1 MKAINKDIL
10 KEVKESKGRFLSI
23 LIMVTIGVLVFV
35 GLKVTGP
42 IMIGRGDKFLDDS
55 NAADIVVKSSLE
67 MDKEDLD
74 IITGYKNTKDYEKVF
89 QKDFYNGKKVIK
101 ISSLNEK
108 ISKPI
113 LVEGNLPTKDDEI
126 LLNVNSKEKYKIGD
140 IINLKKEDRNPYGFE
155 DEEDKEYA
163 LKNYKYKVCG
173 FAKSPKYVDTV
184 DLGSTDLGVGT
195 VEEVG
200 FILKSNFTGDK
211 FASVDI
217 ILKDVPERSFESES
231 YSNLLKESRSDIENL
246 LIGRRTEIYENQ
258 RSEITDKIQ
267 DGEKEIQEARDKIKD
282 GRDKLNDASN
292 KVKEGYDTYEKQKDK
307 YEKALVE
314 NKKQLDDARL
324 KLNSEKPKLTKGK
337 KEIEDAKKKL
347 DKAKEEIDKGK
358 AELDK
363 AKAEYDSNVKKVEN
377 GFNEIDNKENEIKN
391 GISQIDSAILQIEE
405 GKNKL
410 PQLQSQLD
418 QARQAK
424 SELEAGINSLKAGI
438 AQVSQGIAD
447 IDSQIKALEG
457 NLDPQ
462 NPDDAIKAQIEALK
476 QQKEKLIFQKN
487 DLESQLPPLEAKLTQ
502 VNQGISQL
510 ESAISMINGGQ
521 AKIEELKSKKSQAL
535 AGLEQLK
542 QERTK
547 LQSAKDSLSKGKR
560 TLEEKEAEFQKGLK
574 EYEDNLAKW
583 EKEKKK
589 FDDGEAKFKSSEKI
603 LNDNLALYEKGKAEG
618 QAQLDEALKKLQSS
632 EKEIRDN
639 EKELDDKEKEA
650 EEEIAKAQ
658 TKLDDARRFLKILL
672 EPQFSVVSRDSD
684 AILYNFFDE
693 ASRLEIISNVFPVFF
708 FFIAILVSLTT
719 MTRMVEEQRIQI
731 GTLKALGY
739 SNISIIKKYFIYGGI
754 ASIVG
759 SILGVILGHK
769 LISPI
774 IFSAYASHYVFESGN
789 IPYNL
794 KYSIL
799 SIAIGVLCTTFAGV
813 IVTTNS
819 LRENA
824 ASLLRPKPPKSGVR
838 ILLERFGFIWKRL
851 SFMQKVTM
859 RNLFRYKRRM
869 LMTVIGISGCTGL
882 IFMGFGIRD
891 SLSSVLEKQYSEI
904 YKYDTIAVY
913 NEDLSPNAFK
923 EYKELLKDTKKIK
936 NSKSIYIDNLA
947 CESKK
952 GPDQQITLIVPE
964 NTTDLKDFIK
974 LRNRKT
980 KNTVNLKKDSVV
992 INEKL
997 AKLYDIN
1004 IGDEIDVK
1012 TEKNKH
1018 YKLKIGGIS
1027 ELYAG
1032 HNMYMPRDYYEKIFE
1047 ENYETNADLII
1058 LQKDK
1063 NGNTND
1069 LLRQISDNKSVVSII
1084 NIEKHSDIFD
1094 ALIGSLNMVVFVI
1107 ITFACILA
1115 FVVLYNLT
1123 NINVSERLRELSTIK
1138 VLGFYDKEVTAYIYR
1153 ETLLLTILGILL
1165 GYFIGYLMHLIII
1178 ERLIPDSA
1186 MLDPQLRVSNFLLSG
1201 IITLI
1206 FAVIVM
1212 FVIHNKLK
1220 KVDMV
1225 EALKAIE

>member
-10 KEVKESKGRFLSI
+10 KEVKKSKGRFLSI

-42 IMIGRGDKFLDDS
+42 IMIRRGDQFLEDT
-55 NAADIVVKSSLE
+55 NMADIVIKSSLE

-74 IITGYKNTKDYEKVF
+74 IITGYKNTKDFEKTF
-89 QKDFYNGKKVIK
+89 EKDFYNGEKVMRV
-101 ISSLNEK
+101 SSLNEK

-113 LVEGNLPTKDDEI
+113 LIEGNLPKKDDEI
-126 LLNVNSKEKYKIGD
+126 VLNITSMEKYKIGD
-140 IINLKKEDRNPYGFE
+140 KIKLKKEELNPYGFE
-155 DEEDKEYA
+155 DEEEGEYA
-163 LKNYKYKVCG
+163 LSNYEYTVTG
-173 FAKSPKYVDTV
+173 FVKTPKYVDTV
-184 DLGSTDLGVGT
+184 DLGSTNLGAGA
-195 VEEVG
+195 VEELG
-200 FILKSNFTGDK
+200 FVLKDNFTTDK
-211 FASVDI
+211 FTSLDI
-217 ILKDVPERSFESES
+217 VLKDVNRRGFENEN
-231 YSNLLKESRSDIENL
+231 YSNALKNSRTDLENL
-246 LIGRRTEIYENQ
+246 LIDRREEVYEEQRTEIKG
-258 RSEITDKIQ
+258 KIK
-267 DGEKEIQEARDKIKD
+267 DGEKEIQDARDKIKE
-282 GRDKLNDASN
+282 GRDKIRDGYKKLND
-292 KVKEGYDTYEKQKDK
+292 GYDTYEKQKAK
-307 YEKALVE
+307 YENALVE
-314 NKKQLDDARL
+314 NKKQLDDAKT
-324 KLNSEKPKLTKGK
+324 KLNSERPKLNKGK
-337 KEIEDAKKKL
+337 KELDDAKKKL
-347 DKAKEEIDKGK
+347 DDAKAEIDKGR

-363 AKAEYDSNVKKVEN
+363 AKAEYDANVKKVEN
-377 GFNEIDNKENEIKN
+377 GFAEINSKESEIKS
-391 GISQIDSAILQIEE
+391 GIAQIDSGISQIEE
-405 GKNKL
+405 GKRKL
-410 PQLQSQLD
+410 PELQSKLS
-418 QARQAK
+418 QAK
-424 SELEAGINSLKAGI
+424 QGKMELEAGISSLKSGI
-438 AQVSQGIAD
+438 SEVTQGIAS
-447 IDSQIKALEG
+447 IDANIKALEAG
-457 NLDPQ
+457 LDPE
-462 NPDDAIKAQIEALK
+462 NPDEGIKAQIEALK
-476 QQKEKLIFQKN
+476 QQREQLAFQKK
-487 DLESQLPPLEAKLTQ
+487 DLESQLPPLEAKLTE
-502 VNQGISQL
+502 VNQAISQL
-510 ESAISMINGGQ
+510 ESAISMISGGD
-521 AKIEELKSKKSQAL
+521 AKIEELKSKKAQAL
-535 AGLEQLK
+535 AGLEKLK
-542 QERTK
+542 EERAK
-547 LQSAKDSLSKGKR
+547 LQTAKEDLAKGKT
-560 TLEEKEAEFQKGLK
+560 TLDEKEAEFKKGSK

-583 EKEKKK
+583 KKEKSK
-589 FDDGEAKFKSSEKI
+589 FDDGYAEFKSSEKI
-603 LNDNLALYEKGKAEG
+603 LNDNIALYEKGKAEG
-618 QAQLDEALKKLQSS
+618 KAALDDALAKLQSS
-632 EKEIRDN
+632 EKELKDN
-639 EKELDDKEKEA
+639 EKELDDKEAEA

-658 TKLDDARRFLKILL
+658 IKLDDARRFLKILM
-672 EPQFSVVSRDSD
+672 EPQFSIISRESD
-684 AILYNFFDE
+684 AVLYNFFDE

-719 MTRMVEEQRIQI
+719 MTRMVEEERIQI

-739 SNISIIKKYFIYGGI
+739 SNLDIIKKYFIYGGL
-754 ASIVG
+754 ASLLG

-774 IFSAYASHYVFESGN
+774 IFSAYASHYIFESGN

-819 LRENA
+819 LKENA

-838 ILLERFGFIWKRL
+838 ILLERVGFIWKRL

-869 LMTVIGISGCTGL
+869 FMTIIGISGCTGL

-923 EYKELLKDTKKIK
+923 EYKELLKDDKKIE
-936 NSKSIYIDNLA
+936 NSKSIYIDNLSSEA
-947 CESKK
+947 KK

-964 NTTDLKDFIK
+964 NATDLKDFIK
-974 LRNRKT
+974 LRERKGG
-980 KNTVNLKKDSVV
+980 NTVNLKKDSVV

-1012 TEKNKH
+1012 NEKNKH
-1018 YKLKIGGIS
+1018 YKLKNGGIS

-1032 HNMYMPRDYYEKIFE
+1032 HNMYMPKDYYEKVFDE
-1047 ENYETNADLII
+1047 EFETNADLII

-1063 NGNTND
+1063 EGNSSD
-1069 LLRQISDNKSVVSII
+1069 LIRQINDNKSVVSIM
-1084 NIEKHSDIFD
+1084 NIEKHSNIFD
-1094 ALIGSLNMVVFVI
+1094 ALIGSLDMIVFVI

-1153 ETLLLTILGILL
+1153 ETFLLTILGIIL
-1165 GYFIGYLMHLIII
+1165 GYLIGYLMHKIII

-1186 MLDPQLRVSNFLLSG
+1186 MLDPKLQISNFLLSG
-1201 IITLI
+1201 AITLV
-1206 FAVIVM
+1206 FAIVVM

>member
-10 KEVKESKGRFLSI
+10 KEVKKSKGRFLSI

-42 IMIGRGDKFLDDS
+42 IMIRRGDQFLEDT
-55 NAADIVVKSSLE
+55 NMADIVIKSSLE

-74 IITGYKNTKDYEKVF
+74 IITGYKNTKDFEKTF
-89 QKDFYNGKKVIK
+89 EKDFYNGEKVMRV
-101 ISSLNEK
+101 SSLNEK

-113 LVEGNLPTKDDEI
+113 LIEGNLPKKDNEI
-126 LLNVNSKEKYKIGD
+126 VLNITSMENYKIGD
-140 IINLKKEDRNPYGFE
+140 KIKLKKEELNPYGFE
-155 DEEDKEYA
+155 DEDEEEYA
-163 LKNYKYKVCG
+163 LSNYEYTVTG
-173 FAKSPKYVDTV
+173 FVKTPKYVDTV
-184 DLGSTDLGVGT
+184 DLGSTNLGAGA
-195 VEEVG
+195 VEELG
-200 FILKSNFTGDK
+200 FVLKDNFITDK
-211 FASVDI
+211 FTSLDI
-217 ILKDVPERSFESES
+217 VLKDVNRRGFENENYSKALKRSRTD
-231 YSNLLKESRSDIENL
+231 LENL
-246 LIGRRTEIYENQ
+246 LIDRREEVYEEQRTEI
-258 RSEITDKIQ
+258 SDKIK
-267 DGEKEIQEARDKIKD
+267 DGEKEIQDARDKIKE
-282 GRDKLNDASN
+282 GRDKISDGYKKLND
-292 KVKEGYDTYEKQKDK
+292 GYDTYEKQKTK
-307 YEKALVE
+307 YENALVE
-314 NKKQLDDARL
+314 NKKQLDDAKT
-324 KLNSEKPKLTKGK
+324 KLNSERPKLDNGK
-337 KEIEDAKKKL
+337 KELDDAKKKL
-347 DKAKEEIDKGK
+347 DDAKAEIDKGR

-363 AKAEYDSNVKKVEN
+363 AKAEYDANVKKVEN
-377 GFNEIDNKENEIKN
+377 GFAEINSKESEIKS
-391 GISQIDSAILQIEE
+391 GIAQIDSGISQIEE
-405 GKNKL
+405 GKRKL
-410 PQLQSQLD
+410 PELQSKLS
-418 QARQAK
+418 QAK
-424 SELEAGINSLKAGI
+424 QGKMELEAGISSLKSGI
-438 AQVSQGIAD
+438 SQVTQGIAS
-447 IDSQIKALEG
+447 IDANIQALEAG
-457 NLDPQ
+457 LDPE
-462 NPDDAIKAQIEALK
+462 NPDEGVKAQIEALK
-476 QQKEKLIFQKN
+476 QQREQLAFQKK
-487 DLESQLPPLEAKLTQ
+487 DLESQLPPLEAKLTE
-502 VNQGISQL
+502 VNQAISQL
-510 ESAISMINGGQ
+510 ESAISMISGGD
-521 AKIEELKSKKSQAL
+521 AKIEELKSKKAQAL
-535 AGLEQLK
+535 AGLEKLK
-542 QERTK
+542 EERAK
-547 LQSAKDSLSKGKR
+547 LQTAKEELAKGKT
-560 TLEEKEAEFQKGLK
+560 TLDEKEAEFKKGSK

-583 EKEKKK
+583 KKEKNK
-589 FDDGEAKFKSSEKI
+589 FDDGYAEFKSSEKI
-603 LNDNLALYEKGKAEG
+603 LNDNIALYEKGKAEG
-618 QAQLDEALKKLQSS
+618 KAALDDALAKLQSS
-632 EKEIRDN
+632 EKELKDN
-639 EKELDDKEKEA
+639 EKELDDKEAEA

-658 TKLDDARRFLKILL
+658 IKLDDARRFLKILM
-672 EPQFSVVSRDSD
+672 EPQFSVISRESD
-684 AILYNFFDE
+684 AVLYNFFDE

-719 MTRMVEEQRIQI
+719 MTRMVEEERIQI

-739 SNISIIKKYFIYGGI
+739 SNLDIIKKYFIYGGL
-754 ASIVG
+754 ASLLG

-774 IFSAYASHYVFESGN
+774 IFSAYASHYIFESGN

-819 LRENA
+819 LKENA

-838 ILLERFGFIWKRL
+838 ILLERVGFIWKRL

-869 LMTVIGISGCTGL
+869 FMTIIGISGCTGL

-923 EYKELLKDTKKIK
+923 EYKELLKDDKKIE
-936 NSKSIYIDNLA
+936 NSKSIYIDNLSSEA
-947 CESKK
+947 KK

-964 NTTDLKDFIK
+964 NATDLKDFIK
-974 LRNRKT
+974 LRERKGG
-980 KNTVNLKKDSVV
+980 NTVNLKKDSVV

-1032 HNMYMPRDYYEKIFE
+1032 HNMYMPKDYYEKVFGE
-1047 ENYETNADLII
+1047 EFETNADLII

-1063 NGNTND
+1063 EGNSSD
-1069 LLRQISDNKSVVSII
+1069 LIRQINDNKSVVSIM
-1084 NIEKHSDIFD
+1084 NIEKHSNIFD
-1094 ALIGSLNMVVFVI
+1094 ALIGSLDMIVFVI

-1153 ETLLLTILGILL
+1153 ETFLLTILGIIL
-1165 GYFIGYLMHLIII
+1165 GYLIGYLMHKIII

-1186 MLDPQLRVSNFLLSG
+1186 MLDPKLQISNFLLSG
-1201 IITLI
+1201 AITLV
-1206 FAVIVM
+1206 FAIVVM

>member
-10 KEVKESKGRFLSI
+10 KEVKKSKGRFLSI

-42 IMIGRGDKFLDDS
+42 IMIRRGDQFLEDT
-55 NAADIVVKSSLE
+55 NMADIVIKSSLE

-74 IITGYKNTKDYEKVF
+74 IITGYKNTKDFEKTF
-89 QKDFYNGKKVIK
+89 EKDFYNGEKVMRV
-101 ISSLNEK
+101 SSLNEK
-108 ISKPI
+108 ISRPI
-113 LVEGNLPTKDDEI
+113 LIEGNLPKKDDEI
-126 LLNVNSKEKYKIGD
+126 VLNITSMEKYKIGD
-140 IINLKKEDRNPYGFE
+140 KIKLKKEELNPYGFE
-155 DEEDKEYA
+155 DEEEGEYA
-163 LKNYKYKVCG
+163 LSNYEYTVTG
-173 FAKSPKYVDTV
+173 FVKTPKYVDTV
-184 DLGSTDLGVGT
+184 DLGSTNLGAGA
-195 VEEVG
+195 VEELG
-200 FILKSNFTGDK
+200 FVLKDNFTTDK
-211 FASVDI
+211 FTSLDI
-217 ILKDVPERSFESES
+217 VLKDVNRRGFENEN
-231 YSNLLKESRSDIENL
+231 YSNALKNSRTDLENL
-246 LIGRRTEIYENQ
+246 LIDRREEVYEEQRTEIKG
-258 RSEITDKIQ
+258 KIK
-267 DGEKEIQEARDKIKD
+267 DGEKEIQDARDKIKE
-282 GRDKLNDASN
+282 GRDKIRDGYKKLND
-292 KVKEGYDTYEKQKDK
+292 GYDTYEKQKAK
-307 YEKALVE
+307 YENALVE
-314 NKKQLDDARL
+314 NKKQLDDAKT
-324 KLNSEKPKLTKGK
+324 KLNSERPKLNKGK
-337 KEIEDAKKKL
+337 KELDDAKKKL
-347 DKAKEEIDKGK
+347 DDAKAEIDKGR

-363 AKAEYDSNVKKVEN
+363 AKAEYDANVKKVEN
-377 GFNEIDNKENEIKN
+377 GFAEINSKESEIKS
-391 GISQIDSAILQIEE
+391 GIAQIDSGISQIEE
-405 GKNKL
+405 GKRKL
-410 PQLQSQLD
+410 PELQSKLS
-418 QARQAK
+418 QAK
-424 SELEAGINSLKAGI
+424 QGKMELEAGISSLKSGI
-438 AQVSQGIAD
+438 SQVTQGIAS
-447 IDSQIKALEG
+447 IDANIKALEAG
-457 NLDPQ
+457 LDPE
-462 NPDDAIKAQIEALK
+462 NPDEGVKAQIEALK
-476 QQKEKLIFQKN
+476 QQREQLAFQKK
-487 DLESQLPPLEAKLTQ
+487 DLESQLPPLEAKLTE
-502 VNQGISQL
+502 VNQAISQL
-510 ESAISMINGGQ
+510 ESAISMISGGD
-521 AKIEELKSKKSQAL
+521 AKIEELKSKKAQAL
-535 AGLEQLK
+535 AGLEKLK
-542 QERTK
+542 EERAK
-547 LQSAKDSLSKGKR
+547 LQTAKEELAKGKT
-560 TLEEKEAEFQKGLK
+560 TLDEKEAEFKKGSK

-583 EKEKKK
+583 KKEKNK
-589 FDDGEAKFKSSEKI
+589 FDDGYAEFKSSEKI
-603 LNDNLALYEKGKAEG
+603 LNDNIALYEKGKAEG
-618 QAQLDEALKKLQSS
+618 KAALDDALAKLQSS
-632 EKEIRDN
+632 EKELKDN
-639 EKELDDKEKEA
+639 EKELDDKEAEA

-658 TKLDDARRFLKILL
+658 IKLDDARRFLKILM
-672 EPQFSVVSRDSD
+672 EPQFSVISRESD
-684 AILYNFFDE
+684 AVLYNFFDE

-719 MTRMVEEQRIQI
+719 MTRMVEEERIQI

-739 SNISIIKKYFIYGGI
+739 SNLDIIKKYFIYGGL
-754 ASIVG
+754 ASLLG

-774 IFSAYASHYVFESGN
+774 IFSAYASHYIFESGN

-819 LRENA
+819 LKENA

-838 ILLERFGFIWKRL
+838 ILLERVGFIWKRL

-869 LMTVIGISGCTGL
+869 FMTIIGISGCTGL

-923 EYKELLKDTKKIK
+923 EYKELLKDDKKIE
-936 NSKSIYIDNLA
+936 NSKSIYIDNLSSEA
-947 CESKK
+947 KK

-964 NTTDLKDFIK
+964 NATDLKDFIK
-974 LRNRKT
+974 LRERKGG
-980 KNTVNLKKDSVV
+980 NTVNLKKDSVV

-1032 HNMYMPRDYYEKIFE
+1032 HNMYMPKDYYEKVFDE
-1047 ENYETNADLII
+1047 EFETNADLII

-1063 NGNTND
+1063 EGNSSD
-1069 LLRQISDNKSVVSII
+1069 LIRQINDNKSVVSIM
-1084 NIEKHSDIFD
+1084 NIEKHSNIFD
-1094 ALIGSLNMVVFVI
+1094 ALIGSLDMIVFVI

-1153 ETLLLTILGILL
+1153 ETFLLTILGILL
-1165 GYFIGYLMHLIII
+1165 GYLIGYLMHKIII

-1186 MLDPQLRVSNFLLSG
+1186 MLDPKLQLSNFLLSG
-1201 IITLI
+1201 AITLV
-1206 FAVIVM
+1206 FAIVVM

>member
-10 KEVKESKGRFLSI
+10 KEVKKSKGRFLSI

-42 IMIGRGDKFLDDS
+42 IMIRRGDQFLEDA
-55 NAADIVVKSSLE
+55 NMADIVIKSSLE

-74 IITGYKNTKDYEKVF
+74 IITGYKNTKDFEKTF
-89 QKDFYNGKKVIK
+89 EKDFYNGEKVMRV
-101 ISSLNEK
+101 SSLNEK
-108 ISKPI
+108 ISRPI
-113 LVEGNLPTKDDEI
+113 LIEGNLPKKDDEI
-126 LLNVNSKEKYKIGD
+126 VLNITSMEKYKIGD
-140 IINLKKEDRNPYGFE
+140 KIKLKKEELNPYGFE
-155 DEEDKEYA
+155 DEEEGEYA
-163 LKNYKYKVCG
+163 LSNYEYTVTG
-173 FAKSPKYVDTV
+173 FVKTPKYVDTV
-184 DLGSTDLGVGT
+184 DLGSTNLGAGA
-195 VEEVG
+195 VEELG
-200 FILKSNFTGDK
+200 FVLKDNFITDK
-211 FASVDI
+211 FTSLDI
-217 ILKDVPERSFESES
+217 VLKDVNRRGFENEN
-231 YSNLLKESRSDIENL
+231 YSNALKSSRTDLENL
-246 LIGRRTEIYENQ
+246 LIDRREEVYEEQ
-258 RSEITDKIQ
+258 RTEITDKIK
-267 DGEKEIQEARDKIKD
+267 DGEKEIQDARDKIKE
-282 GRDKLNDASN
+282 GRDKIRDGYKKLND
-292 KVKEGYDTYEKQKDK
+292 GYDTYEKQKTK
-307 YEKALVE
+307 YENALVE
-314 NKKQLDDARL
+314 NKKQLDDAKT
-324 KLNSEKPKLTKGK
+324 KLNSERPKLNKGK
-337 KEIEDAKKKL
+337 KELDDAKKKL
-347 DKAKEEIDKGK
+347 DDAKAEIDKGR

-363 AKAEYDSNVKKVEN
+363 AKAEYDANVKKVEN
-377 GFNEIDNKENEIKN
+377 GFAEINSKESEIKS
-391 GISQIDSAILQIEE
+391 GIAQIDSRISQIEE
-405 GKNKL
+405 GKRKL
-410 PQLQSQLD
+410 PELQSKLS
-418 QARQAK
+418 QAK
-424 SELEAGINSLKAGI
+424 QGKMELEAGISSLKSGI
-438 AQVSQGIAD
+438 SQVTQGIAS
-447 IDSQIKALEG
+447 IDANIKALEAV
-457 NLDPQ
+457 LDPE
-462 NPDDAIKAQIEALK
+462 NPDEGVKAQIEALK
-476 QQKEKLIFQKN
+476 QQREQLAFQKK
-487 DLESQLPPLEAKLTQ
+487 DLESQLPPLEAKLTE
-502 VNQGISQL
+502 VNQAISQL
-510 ESAISMINGGQ
+510 ESAISMISGGD
-521 AKIEELKSKKSQAL
+521 AKIEELKSKKAQAL
-535 AGLEQLK
+535 AGLEKLK
-542 QERTK
+542 EERAK
-547 LQSAKDSLSKGKR
+547 LQTAKEELAKGKT
-560 TLEEKEAEFQKGLK
+560 TLDEKEVEFKKGSK
-574 EYEDNLAKW
+574 EYKDNLAKW
-583 EKEKKK
+583 KKEKNK
-589 FDDGEAKFKSSEKI
+589 FDDGYAEFKSSEKI
-603 LNDNLALYEKGKAEG
+603 LNDNIALYEKGKAEG
-618 QAQLDEALKKLQSS
+618 KTALDDALAKLQSS
-632 EKEIRDN
+632 EKELKDN
-639 EKELDDKEKEA
+639 EKELDDKEAEA

-658 TKLDDARRFLKILL
+658 IKLDDARRFLKILM
-672 EPQFSVVSRDSD
+672 EPQFSVISRESD
-684 AILYNFFDE
+684 AVLYNFFDE

-719 MTRMVEEQRIQI
+719 MTRMVEEERIQI

-739 SNISIIKKYFIYGGI
+739 SNLDIIKKYFIYGGL
-754 ASIVG
+754 ASLLG

-774 IFSAYASHYVFESGN
+774 IFSAYASHYIFESGN

-819 LRENA
+819 LKENA

-838 ILLERFGFIWKRL
+838 ILLERAGFIWKRL

-869 LMTVIGISGCTGL
+869 FMTIIGISGCTGL

-923 EYKELLKDTKKIK
+923 EYKELLKDDKKIE
-936 NSKSIYIDNLA
+936 NSKSIYIDNLSSEA
-947 CESKK
+947 KK

-964 NTTDLKDFIK
+964 NATDLKDFIK
-974 LRNRKT
+974 LRERKGG
-980 KNTVNLKKDSVV
+980 NTVNLKKDSVV

-1004 IGDEIDVK
+1004 IGEEIDVK

-1032 HNMYMPRDYYEKIFE
+1032 HNMYMPKDYYEKVFGE
-1047 ENYETNADLII
+1047 EFETNADLII

-1063 NGNTND
+1063 EGNSSD
-1069 LLRQISDNKSVVSII
+1069 LIRQINDNKSVVSIM
-1084 NIEKHSDIFD
+1084 NIEKHSNIFD
-1094 ALIGSLNMVVFVI
+1094 ALIGSLDMIVFVI

-1153 ETLLLTILGILL
+1153 ETFLLTILGILL
-1165 GYFIGYLMHLIII
+1165 GYLIGYLMHKIII

-1186 MLDPQLRVSNFLLSG
+1186 MLDPKLQLSNFLLSG
-1201 IITLI
+1201 AITLV
-1206 FAVIVM
+1206 FAIVVM

>member
-10 KEVKESKGRFLSI
+10 KEVKKSKGRFLSI

-42 IMIGRGDKFLDDS
+42 IMIRRGDQFLEDT
-55 NAADIVVKSSLE
+55 NMADIVIKSSLE

-74 IITGYKNTKDYEKVF
+74 IITGYKNTKDFEKTF
-89 QKDFYNGKKVIK
+89 EKDFYNGEKVMRV
-101 ISSLNEK
+101 SSLNEK

-113 LVEGNLPTKDDEI
+113 LIEGNLPKKDDEI
-126 LLNVNSKEKYKIGD
+126 VLNITSMEKYKIGD
-140 IINLKKEDRNPYGFE
+140 KIKLKKEELNPYGFE
-155 DEEDKEYA
+155 DEEGEYA
-163 LKNYKYKVCG
+163 LSNYEYTVTG
-173 FAKSPKYVDTV
+173 FVKTPKYVDTV
-184 DLGSTDLGVGT
+184 DLGSTNLGAGA
-195 VEEVG
+195 VEELG
-200 FILKSNFTGDK
+200 FVLKDNFTTDK
-211 FASVDI
+211 FTSLDI
-217 ILKDVPERSFESES
+217 VLKDVNRRGFENEN
-231 YSNLLKESRSDIENL
+231 YSNALKNSRTDLENL
-246 LIGRRTEIYENQ
+246 LIDRREEIYEEQRTEIKG
-258 RSEITDKIQ
+258 KIK
-267 DGEKEIQEARDKIKD
+267 DGEKEIQDARDKIKE
-282 GRDKLNDASN
+282 GRDKIRDGYKKLND
-292 KVKEGYDTYEKQKDK
+292 GYDTYEKQKAK
-307 YEKALVE
+307 YENALVE
-314 NKKQLDDARL
+314 NKKQLDDAKT
-324 KLNSEKPKLTKGK
+324 KLNSERPKLNKGK
-337 KEIEDAKKKL
+337 KELDDAKKKL
-347 DKAKEEIDKGK
+347 DDAKAEIDKGR

-363 AKAEYDSNVKKVEN
+363 AKAEYDANVKKVEN
-377 GFNEIDNKENEIKN
+377 GFAEINSKESEIKS
-391 GISQIDSAILQIEE
+391 GIVQIDSGISQIEE
-405 GKNKL
+405 GKRKL
-410 PQLQSQLD
+410 PELQSKLS
-418 QARQAK
+418 QAK
-424 SELEAGINSLKAGI
+424 QGKMELEAGISSLKSGI
-438 AQVSQGIAD
+438 SQVTQGIAS
-447 IDSQIKALEG
+447 IDANIQALEAG
-457 NLDPQ
+457 LDPE
-462 NPDDAIKAQIEALK
+462 NPDEGVKAQIEALK
-476 QQKEKLIFQKN
+476 QQREQLAFQKK
-487 DLESQLPPLEAKLTQ
+487 DLESQLPPLEAKLTE
-502 VNQGISQL
+502 VNQAISQL
-510 ESAISMINGGQ
+510 ESAISMISGGD
-521 AKIEELKSKKSQAL
+521 AKIEELKSKKAQAL
-535 AGLEQLK
+535 AGLEKLK
-542 QERTK
+542 EERAK
-547 LQSAKDSLSKGKR
+547 LQTAKEELAKGKT
-560 TLEEKEAEFQKGLK
+560 TLDEKEAEFKKGSK

-583 EKEKKK
+583 KKEKNK
-589 FDDGEAKFKSSEKI
+589 FDDGYAEFKSSEKI
-603 LNDNLALYEKGKAEG
+603 LNDNIALYEKGKAEG
-618 QAQLDEALKKLQSS
+618 KAALDDALAKLQSS
-632 EKEIRDN
+632 EKELKDN
-639 EKELDDKEKEA
+639 EKELDDKEAEA

-658 TKLDDARRFLKILL
+658 IKLDDARRFLKILM
-672 EPQFSVVSRDSD
+672 EPQFSVISRESD
-684 AILYNFFDE
+684 AVLYNFFDE

-719 MTRMVEEQRIQI
+719 MTRMVEEERIQI

-739 SNISIIKKYFIYGGI
+739 SNLDIIKKYFIYGGL
-754 ASIVG
+754 ASLLG

-774 IFSAYASHYVFESGN
+774 IFSAYASHYIFESGN

-819 LRENA
+819 LKENA

-838 ILLERFGFIWKRL
+838 ILLERVGFIWKRL

-869 LMTVIGISGCTGL
+869 FMTIIGISGCTGL

-923 EYKELLKDTKKIK
+923 EYKELLKDDKKIE
-936 NSKSIYIDNLA
+936 NSKSIYIDNLSSEA
-947 CESKK
+947 KK
-952 GPDQQITLIVPE
+952 GPDQQIALIVPE
-964 NTTDLKDFIK
+964 NATDLKDFIK
-974 LRNRKT
+974 LRERKGG
-980 KNTVNLKKDSVV
+980 NTVNLKKDSVV

-1032 HNMYMPRDYYEKIFE
+1032 HNMYMPKDYYEKVFGE
-1047 ENYETNADLII
+1047 EFETNADLII

-1063 NGNTND
+1063 EGNSSD
-1069 LLRQISDNKSVVSII
+1069 LIRQINDNKSVVSIM
-1084 NIEKHSDIFD
+1084 NIEKHSNIFD
-1094 ALIGSLNMVVFVI
+1094 ALIGSLDMIVFVI

-1153 ETLLLTILGILL
+1153 ETFLLTILGIIL
-1165 GYFIGYLMHLIII
+1165 GYLIGYLMHKIII

-1186 MLDPQLRVSNFLLSG
+1186 MLDPKLQISNFLLSG
-1201 IITLI
+1201 AITLV
-1206 FAVIVM
+1206 FAIVVM

>member
-10 KEVKESKGRFLSI
+10 KEVKKSKGRFLSI

-42 IMIGRGDKFLDDS
+42 IMIRRGDQFLEDT
-55 NAADIVVKSSLE
+55 NMADIVIKSSLE

-74 IITGYKNTKDYEKVF
+74 IITGYKNTKDFEKTF
-89 QKDFYNGKKVIK
+89 EKDFYNGEKVMRV
-101 ISSLNEK
+101 SSLNEK

-113 LVEGNLPTKDDEI
+113 LIEGNLPKKDNEI
-126 LLNVNSKEKYKIGD
+126 VLNITSMENYKIGD
-140 IINLKKEDRNPYGFE
+140 KIKLKKEELNPYGFE
-155 DEEDKEYA
+155 DEDEEEYA
-163 LKNYKYKVCG
+163 LSNYEYTVTG
-173 FAKSPKYVDTV
+173 FVKTPKYVDTV
-184 DLGSTDLGVGT
+184 DLGSTNLGAGA
-195 VEEVG
+195 VEELG
-200 FILKSNFTGDK
+200 FVLKDNFTTDK
-211 FASVDI
+211 FTSLDI
-217 ILKDVPERSFESES
+217 VLKDVNRRGFENEN
-231 YSNLLKESRSDIENL
+231 YSNALKNSRTDLENL
-246 LIGRRTEIYENQ
+246 LIDRREEVYEEQRTEIKG
-258 RSEITDKIQ
+258 KIK
-267 DGEKEIQEARDKIKD
+267 DGEKEIQDARDKIKE
-282 GRDKLNDASN
+282 GRDKIRDGYKKLND
-292 KVKEGYDTYEKQKDK
+292 GYDTYEKQKAK
-307 YEKALVE
+307 YENALVE
-314 NKKQLDDARL
+314 NKKQLDDAKT
-324 KLNSEKPKLTKGK
+324 KLNSERPKLNKGK
-337 KEIEDAKKKL
+337 KELDDAKKKL
-347 DKAKEEIDKGK
+347 DDAKAEIDKGR

-363 AKAEYDSNVKKVEN
+363 AKAEYDANVKKVEN
-377 GFNEIDNKENEIKN
+377 GFAEINSKESEIKS
-391 GISQIDSAILQIEE
+391 GIAQIDSGISQIEE
-405 GKNKL
+405 GKRKL
-410 PQLQSQLD
+410 PELQSKLS
-418 QARQAK
+418 QAK
-424 SELEAGINSLKAGI
+424 QGKMELEAGISSLKSGI
-438 AQVSQGIAD
+438 SQVTQGIAS
-447 IDSQIKALEG
+447 IDANIKALEAG
-457 NLDPQ
+457 LDPE
-462 NPDDAIKAQIEALK
+462 NPDEGVKAQIEALK
-476 QQKEKLIFQKN
+476 QQREQLAFQKK
-487 DLESQLPPLEAKLTQ
+487 DLESQLPPLEAKLTE
-502 VNQGISQL
+502 VNQAISQL
-510 ESAISMINGGQ
+510 ESAISMISGGD
-521 AKIEELKSKKSQAL
+521 AKIEELKSKKAQAL
-535 AGLEQLK
+535 AGLEKLK
-542 QERTK
+542 EERAK
-547 LQSAKDSLSKGKR
+547 LQTAKEELAKGKT
-560 TLEEKEAEFQKGLK
+560 TLDEKEAEFKKGSK

-583 EKEKKK
+583 KKEKNK
-589 FDDGEAKFKSSEKI
+589 FDDGYAEFKSSEKI
-603 LNDNLALYEKGKAEG
+603 LNDNIALYEKGKAEG
-618 QAQLDEALKKLQSS
+618 KAALDDALAKLQSS
-632 EKEIRDN
+632 EKELKDN
-639 EKELDDKEKEA
+639 EKELDDKEAEA

-658 TKLDDARRFLKILL
+658 IKLDDARRFLKILM
-672 EPQFSVVSRDSD
+672 EPQFSVISRESD
-684 AILYNFFDE
+684 AVLYNFFDE

-719 MTRMVEEQRIQI
+719 MTRMVEEERIQI

-739 SNISIIKKYFIYGGI
+739 SNLDIIKKYFIYGGL
-754 ASIVG
+754 ASLLG

-774 IFSAYASHYVFESGN
+774 IFSAYASHYIFESGN

-819 LRENA
+819 LKENA

-838 ILLERFGFIWKRL
+838 ILLERVGFIWKRL

-869 LMTVIGISGCTGL
+869 FMTIIGISGCTGL

-923 EYKELLKDTKKIK
+923 EYKELLKDDKKIE
-936 NSKSIYIDNLA
+936 NSKSIYIDNLSSEA
-947 CESKK
+947 KK

-964 NTTDLKDFIK
+964 NATDLKDFIK
-974 LRNRKT
+974 LRERKGG
-980 KNTVNLKKDSVV
+980 NTVNLKKDSVV

-1032 HNMYMPRDYYEKIFE
+1032 HNMYMPKDYYEKVFDE
-1047 ENYETNADLII
+1047 EFETNADLII

-1063 NGNTND
+1063 EGNSSD
-1069 LLRQISDNKSVVSII
+1069 LIRQINDNKSVVSIM
-1084 NIEKHSDIFD
+1084 NIEKHSNIFD
-1094 ALIGSLNMVVFVI
+1094 ALIGSLDMIVFVI

-1153 ETLLLTILGILL
+1153 ETFLLTILGILL
-1165 GYFIGYLMHLIII
+1165 GYLIGYLMHKIII

-1186 MLDPQLRVSNFLLSG
+1186 MLDPKLQLSNFLLSG
-1201 IITLI
+1201 AITLV
-1206 FAVIVM
+1206 FAIVVM

>member
-10 KEVKESKGRFLSI
+10 KEVKKSKGRFLSI

-42 IMIGRGDKFLDDS
+42 IMIRRGDQFLEDT
-55 NAADIVVKSSLE
+55 NMADIVIKSSLE

-74 IITGYKNTKDYEKVF
+74 IITGYKNTKDFEKTF
-89 QKDFYNGKKVIK
+89 EKDFYNGEKVMRV
-101 ISSLNEK
+101 SSLNEK
-108 ISKPI
+108 ISRPI
-113 LVEGNLPTKDDEI
+113 LIEGNLPKKDDEI
-126 LLNVNSKEKYKIGD
+126 VLNITSMEKYKIGD
-140 IINLKKEDRNPYGFE
+140 KIKLKKEELNPYGFE
-155 DEEDKEYA
+155 DEEEGEYA
-163 LKNYKYKVCG
+163 LSNYEYTVTG
-173 FAKSPKYVDTV
+173 FVKTPKYVDTV
-184 DLGSTDLGVGT
+184 DLGSTNLGAGA
-195 VEEVG
+195 VEELG
-200 FILKSNFTGDK
+200 FVLKDNFTTDK
-211 FASVDI
+211 FTSLDI
-217 ILKDVPERSFESES
+217 VLKDVNRRGFENEN
-231 YSNLLKESRSDIENL
+231 YSNALKNSRTDLENL
-246 LIGRRTEIYENQ
+246 LIDRREEVYEEQRTEIKG
-258 RSEITDKIQ
+258 KIK
-267 DGEKEIQEARDKIKD
+267 DGEKEIQDARDKIKE
-282 GRDKLNDASN
+282 GRDKIRDGYKKLND
-292 KVKEGYDTYEKQKDK
+292 GYDTYEKQKAK
-307 YEKALVE
+307 YENALVE
-314 NKKQLDDARL
+314 NKKQLDDAKT
-324 KLNSEKPKLTKGK
+324 KLNSERPKLNKGK
-337 KEIEDAKKKL
+337 KELDDAKKKL
-347 DKAKEEIDKGK
+347 DDAKAEIDKGR

-363 AKAEYDSNVKKVEN
+363 AKAEYDANVKKVEN
-377 GFNEIDNKENEIKN
+377 GFAEINSKESEIKS
-391 GISQIDSAILQIEE
+391 GIAQIDSGISQIEE
-405 GKNKL
+405 GKRKL
-410 PQLQSQLD
+410 PELQSKLS
-418 QARQAK
+418 QAK
-424 SELEAGINSLKAGI
+424 QGKMELEAGISSLKSGI
-438 AQVSQGIAD
+438 SQVTQGIAS
-447 IDSQIKALEG
+447 IDANIQALEAG
-457 NLDPQ
+457 LDPE
-462 NPDDAIKAQIEALK
+462 NPDEGVKAQIEALK
-476 QQKEKLIFQKN
+476 QQREQLAFQKK
-487 DLESQLPPLEAKLTQ
+487 DLESQLPPLEAKLTE
-502 VNQGISQL
+502 VNQAISQL
-510 ESAISMINGGQ
+510 ESAISMISGGD
-521 AKIEELKSKKSQAL
+521 AKIEELKSKKAQAL
-535 AGLEQLK
+535 AGLEKLK
-542 QERTK
+542 EERAK
-547 LQSAKDSLSKGKR
+547 LQTAKEELAKGKT
-560 TLEEKEAEFQKGLK
+560 TLDEKEAEFKKGSK

-583 EKEKKK
+583 KKEKNK
-589 FDDGEAKFKSSEKI
+589 FDDGYAEFKSSEKI
-603 LNDNLALYEKGKAEG
+603 LNDNIALYEKGKAEG
-618 QAQLDEALKKLQSS
+618 KAALDDALAKLQSS
-632 EKEIRDN
+632 EKELKDN
-639 EKELDDKEKEA
+639 EKELDDKEAEA

-658 TKLDDARRFLKILL
+658 IKLDDARRFLKILM
-672 EPQFSVVSRDSD
+672 EPQFSVISRESD
-684 AILYNFFDE
+684 AVLYNFFDE

-719 MTRMVEEQRIQI
+719 MTRMVEEERIQI

-739 SNISIIKKYFIYGGI
+739 SNLDIIKKYFIYGGL
-754 ASIVG
+754 ASLLG

-774 IFSAYASHYVFESGN
+774 IFSAYASHYIFESGN

-819 LRENA
+819 LKENA

-838 ILLERFGFIWKRL
+838 ILLERVGFIWKRL

-869 LMTVIGISGCTGL
+869 FMTIIGISGCTGL

-923 EYKELLKDTKKIK
+923 EYKELLKDDKKIE
-936 NSKSIYIDNLA
+936 NSKSIYIDNLSSEA
-947 CESKK
+947 KK

-964 NTTDLKDFIK
+964 NATDLKDFIK
-974 LRNRKT
+974 LRERKGG
-980 KNTVNLKKDSVV
+980 NTVNLKKDSVV

-1032 HNMYMPRDYYEKIFE
+1032 HNMYMPKDYYEKVFDE
-1047 ENYETNADLII
+1047 EFETNADLII

-1063 NGNTND
+1063 EGNSSD
-1069 LLRQISDNKSVVSII
+1069 LIRQINDNKSVVSIM
-1084 NIEKHSDIFD
+1084 NIEKHSNIFD
-1094 ALIGSLNMVVFVI
+1094 ALIGSLDMIVFVI

-1138 VLGFYDKEVTAYIYR
+1138 VLGFYDKEVTVYIYR
-1153 ETLLLTILGILL
+1153 ETFLLTILGILL
-1165 GYFIGYLMHLIII
+1165 GYLIGYLMHKIII

-1186 MLDPQLRVSNFLLSG
+1186 MLDPKLQLSNFLLSG
-1201 IITLI
+1201 AITLV
-1206 FAVIVM
+1206 FAIVVM

>member
-10 KEVKESKGRFLSI
+10 KEVKKSKGRFLSI

-42 IMIGRGDKFLDDS
+42 IMIRRGDQFLEDT
-55 NAADIVVKSSLE
+55 NMADIVIKSSLE

-74 IITGYKNTKDYEKVF
+74 IITGYKNTKDFEKTF
-89 QKDFYNGKKVIK
+89 EKDFYNGEKVMRV
-101 ISSLNEK
+101 SSLNEK

-113 LVEGNLPTKDDEI
+113 LIEGNLPKKDNEI
-126 LLNVNSKEKYKIGD
+126 VLNITSMENYKIGD
-140 IINLKKEDRNPYGFE
+140 KIKLKKEELNPYGFE
-155 DEEDKEYA
+155 DEDEEEYA
-163 LKNYKYKVCG
+163 LSNYEYTVTG
-173 FAKSPKYVDTV
+173 FVKTPKYVDTV
-184 DLGSTDLGVGT
+184 DLGSTNLGAGA
-195 VEEVG
+195 VEELG
-200 FILKSNFTGDK
+200 FVLKDNFTTDK
-211 FASVDI
+211 FTSLDI
-217 ILKDVPERSFESES
+217 VLKDVNRTGFENEN
-231 YSNLLKESRSDIENL
+231 YSNALKRSRTDLENL
-246 LIGRRTEIYENQ
+246 LIDRREEVYEEQRTEI
-258 RSEITDKIQ
+258 SDKIK
-267 DGEKEIQEARDKIKD
+267 DGEKEIQDARDKIKE
-282 GRDKLNDASN
+282 GRDKISDGYKKLND
-292 KVKEGYDTYEKQKDK
+292 GYDTYEKQKAK
-307 YEKALVE
+307 YENALEE
-314 NKKQLDDARL
+314 NKKQLDDAKT
-324 KLNSEKPKLTKGK
+324 KLNSERPKLNKGK
-337 KEIEDAKKKL
+337 KKLDDAKKKL
-347 DKAKEEIDKGK
+347 DDAKAQIDKGR

-363 AKAEYDSNVKKVEN
+363 AKAEYDANVKKVEN
-377 GFNEIDNKENEIKN
+377 GFAEINSKESEIKS
-391 GISQIDSAILQIEE
+391 GIAQIDSGISQIEE
-405 GKNKL
+405 GKRKL
-410 PQLQSQLD
+410 PELQSKLS
-418 QARQAK
+418 QAK
-424 SELEAGINSLKAGI
+424 QGKMDLEAGISSLKSGI
-438 AQVSQGIAD
+438 SEVTQGIAS
-447 IDSQIKALEG
+447 IDANIKALEAG
-457 NLDPQ
+457 LDPE
-462 NPDDAIKAQIEALK
+462 NPDEGVKAQIEALK
-476 QQKEKLIFQKN
+476 QQREQLAFQKK
-487 DLESQLPPLEAKLTQ
+487 DLESQLPPLEAKLTE
-502 VNQGISQL
+502 VNQAISQL
-510 ESAISMINGGQ
+510 ESAISMISGGD
-521 AKIEELKSKKSQAL
+521 AKIEELKSKKAQAL
-535 AGLEQLK
+535 AGLEKLK
-542 QERTK
+542 EERAK
-547 LQSAKDSLSKGKR
+547 LQTAKEELAKGKT
-560 TLEEKEAEFQKGLK
+560 TLDEKEAEFKKGSK

-583 EKEKKK
+583 KKEKSK
-589 FDDGEAKFKSSEKI
+589 FDDGYAEFKSSEKI
-603 LNDNLALYEKGKAEG
+603 LNDNIALYEKGKAEG
-618 QAQLDEALKKLQSS
+618 KAALDDALAKLQSS
-632 EKEIRDN
+632 EKELKDN
-639 EKELDDKEKEA
+639 EKELDDKEAEA

-658 TKLDDARRFLKILL
+658 IKLDDARRFLKILM
-672 EPQFSVVSRDSD
+672 EPQFSIISRESD
-684 AILYNFFDE
+684 AVLYNFFDE

-719 MTRMVEEQRIQI
+719 MTRMVEEERIQI

-739 SNISIIKKYFIYGGI
+739 SNLDIIKKYFIYGGL
-754 ASIVG
+754 ASLLG

-774 IFSAYASHYVFESGN
+774 IFSAYASHYIFESGN

-819 LRENA
+819 LKENA

-838 ILLERFGFIWKRL
+838 ILLERVGFIWKRL

-869 LMTVIGISGCTGL
+869 FMTIIGISGCTGL

-923 EYKELLKDTKKIK
+923 EYKELLKDDKKIE
-936 NSKSIYIDNLA
+936 NSKSIYIDNLSSEA
-947 CESKK
+947 KK

-964 NTTDLKDFIK
+964 NATDLKDFIK
-974 LRNRKT
+974 LRERKGG
-980 KNTVNLKKDSVV
+980 NTVNLKKDSVV

-1032 HNMYMPRDYYEKIFE
+1032 HNMYMPKDYYEKVFGE
-1047 ENYETNADLII
+1047 EFETNADLII

-1063 NGNTND
+1063 EGNSSD
-1069 LLRQISDNKSVVSII
+1069 LIRQINDNKSVVSIM
-1084 NIEKHSDIFD
+1084 NIEKHSNIFD
-1094 ALIGSLNMVVFVI
+1094 ALIGSLDMIVFVI

-1153 ETLLLTILGILL
+1153 ETFLLTILGILL
-1165 GYFIGYLMHLIII
+1165 GYLIGYLMHKIII

-1186 MLDPQLRVSNFLLSG
+1186 MLDPKLQISNFLLSG
-1201 IITLI
+1201 AITLV
-1206 FAVIVM
+1206 FAIVVM